1 MWRVSLLLCTSSPGT
16 FLYGILQSSWR
27 RNHIILPWWWH
38 KQECP
43 SWGVSRHC
51 FFLNECWTLSLWMR
65 WDFRIKNTYCLR
77 VRGNNGCSAT
87 WSLLQVNIYTHTLT
101 DSAIYRYFS
110 EVYHFKNIV
119 YRNYSRY
126 KKMCMNKS
134 VHCKTPGFLSSNK
147 PEGHTHREFIY
158 FLAAS
163 ADAKPIK

>member
-1 MWRVSLLLCTSSPGT
+1 MGFSSQAGGEIIFCHDDDTNKNVLPGE
-16 FLYGILQSSWR
+16 LADI
-27 RNHIILPWWWH
+27 
-38 KQECP
+38 
-43 SWGVSRHC
+43 V

-87 WSLLQVNIYTHTLT
+87 WSLLQVNIHTHTYKYTLT

-110 EVYHFKNIV
+110 EVYHFKNIA

-126 KKMCMNKS
+126 KKMYMNKS

-163 ADAKPIK
+163 ADVKPTK